1 MDSINFNR
9 ISEAIKILQH
19 TFTEQPSLDELARQ
33 IHVSPAHFQKLF
45 TTWAGVSP
53 KKFVQYVTVSH
64 AKLMLRNSST
74 NKIFL
79 SAKPPTLFDTAI
91 VTGLSGT
98 GRLHDLF
105 INIEGMT
112 PGEYKNGGEGL
123 FIKYSFANSIFGNI
137 IVASTVKGICHVSFL
152 DDEKTAIK
160 NLMQSFPHATYIQS
174 IEEIH
179 LKVIGIF
186 NQKNHAAEKINLH
199 IKGTAFQIKVWE
211 ALLKI
216 PEAVLGTYADIAGE
230 IDKAKATRAVG
241 SAIGKNPVAYLIPCH
256 RVIQSTGLFGGYMWG
271 SERKTAMIGWEAVR
285 EVMNEGL

>member
-1 MDSINFNR
+1 MDSVNFNR

-45 TTWAGVSP
+45 TAWAGVSP

>member
-152 DDEKTAIK
+152 DDEKTATK

-174 IEEIH
+174 IEEIL